1 MIPSPIVILAAV
13 LFLAV
18 TNAWTWAKATNIADT
33 KWTAKIQT
41 ERAKAEAD
49 ARATEQRRQE
59 AANAITRRH
68 TAEVS
73 TVRRNLELALDSL
86 RDRPERPAVGVPE
99 AARADCA
106 GGTGAELFR
115 ADAEFLAREAARADE
130 QRAGLDA
137 CYRHIDTAMK

>member
-1 MIPSPIVILAAV
+1 VIPSPIVILAAV

-49 ARATEQRRQE
+49 ARATEQRQQE

-86 RDRPERPAVGVPE
+86 RNRPERPAGLPE
-99 AARADCA
+99 TARADHQGCN
-106 GGTGAELFR
+106 GAELAGSHASILER
-115 ADAEFLAREAARADE
+115 YAAAAAEQDAALT
-130 QRAGLDA
+130 A
-137 CYRHIDTAMK
+137 CYGVYDAIAK

>member
-1 MIPSPIVILAAV
+1 MIPGPYMILAAV

-18 TNAWTWAKATNIADT
+18 TNAWTWARATNIADT

-49 ARATEQRRQE
+49 ARATEQRQQE

-86 RDRPERPAVGVPE
+86 RNRPERPAVGMPE
-99 AARADCA
+99 AARADYK

-137 CYRHIDTAMK
+137 CYRYIDAAMK

>member
-1 MIPSPIVILAAV
+1 MIPSPIIILAAL

-41 ERAKAEAD
+41 ERAKAEAE
-49 ARATEQRRQE
+49 ARATEQRHQE
-59 AANAITRRH
+59 AANANSRRH
-68 TAEVS
+68 AAEVS
-73 TVRRNLELALDSL
+73 TVRRTLDIALDSL
-86 RDRPERPAVGVPE
+86 RDRPDRHAGGMPE
-99 AARADCA
+99 VSRANCA
-106 GGTGAELFR
+106 GATGAELSR
-115 ADAEFLAREAARADE
+115 PDAEFLAREAARADE

>member
-1 MIPSPIVILAAV
+1 MIPGPYMILAAV

-18 TNAWTWAKATNIADT
+18 TNAWTWARATNIADT

-41 ERAKAEAD
+41 ERAKSEAD
-49 ARATEQRRQE
+49 ARATEQRHQE
-59 AANAITRRH
+59 AANAIARRY

-73 TVRRNLELALDSL
+73 TVRRNLDLALDSL
-86 RDRPERPAVGVPE
+86 RDRPERPAAGMSE
-99 AARADCA
+99 AARADCE

-137 CYRHIDTAMK
+137 CYRHVDAAMK

>member
-1 MIPSPIVILAAV
+1 MPSPILILAAV

-18 TNAWTWAKATNIADT
+18 TNAWTWARATNIADT
-33 KWTAKIQT
+33 RWTAKIQT

-49 ARATEQRRQE
+49 ARATEQRHQE
-59 AANAITRRH
+59 AANVIARRYS
-68 TAEVS
+68 TEVA
-73 TVRRNLELALDSL
+73 TVRRNLDLALDSL
-86 RDRPERPAVGVPE
+86 RNRPDRPATGMPE
-99 AARADCA
+99 AARADCE

-137 CYRHIDTAMK
+137 CYRHVDTAMK

>member
-41 ERAKAEAD
+41 ERATAEAD
-49 ARATEQRRQE
+49 ARATEQRQQE

-73 TVRRNLELALDSL
+73 TVRRNLERALDIL
-86 RDRPERPAVGVPE
+86 RDRPERPAVGMPE
-99 AARADCA
+99 AARADCE

-130 QRAGLDA
+130 QRAGLVA
-137 CYRHIDTAMK
+137 CYGHVDRAMK

>member
-1 MIPSPIVILAAV
+1 MIPGPYMILAAV

-18 TNAWTWAKATNIADT
+18 TNAWTWAKATNVADT
-33 KWTAKIQT
+33 KWTAQIQKA
-41 ERAKAEAD
+41 RADAETA
-49 ARATEQRRQE
+49 ARATEQRQQE
-59 AANAITRRH
+59 AANAIARRH

-73 TVRRNLELALDSL
+73 AVRRNLDLALDGL
-86 RDRPERPAVGVPE
+86 RDRPDRPQHLPE
-99 AARADCA
+99 AARADCE

-115 ADAEFLAREAARADE
+115 TDAEFLAREAARADE